1 VRILVANPN
10 TGHVCR
16 PGETGEIWITGPSIG
31 LGYWNRP
38 EDSARTFQACTDE
51 GEGPFLRT
59 GDLGFLRDGELFVTG
74 RLKDVL
80 IVRGVK
86 HYPHDLEYTAERQHP
101 AIRSGCVAAFA
112 AGADSSGDRIAL
124 VAETDPRRFGAPGAA
139 PDVIA
144 GIRCAVAE
152 FHGVQLHAVLLVGP
166 GAVSKT
172 TSGKLQRFAC
182 RAAFIAGTFRALA
195 EWRDGVVS
203 AECL

>member
-1 VRILVANPN
+1 
-10 TGHVCR
+10 
-16 PGETGEIWITGPSIG
+16 
-31 LGYWNRP
+31 
-38 EDSARTFQACTDE
+38 
-51 GEGPFLRT
+51 
-59 GDLGFLRDGELFVTG
+59 
-74 RLKDVL
+74 
-80 IVRGVK
+80 
-86 HYPHDLEYTAERQHP
+86 
-101 AIRSGCVAAFA
+101 VAAFA

-139 PDVIA
+139 PAVIA